1 MMRRGTTILEVLAV
15 LLVVLV
21 LISFLFRLNQSEIA
35 DDLAVAQSRETA
47 TRELWLIRMDSPE
60 QTVWMW
66 TDENGFDWVLF
77 AESNRVYRLGGGDDE
92 GGS

>member
-21 LISFLFRLNQSEIA
+21 MISFLFRMNQSEIA
-35 DDLAVAQSRETA
+35 DDLAVARMRETA
-47 TRELWLIRMDSPE
+47 TRELWLIRMESPQ

-66 TDENGFDWVLF
+66 TDEEGVDWVLF
-77 AESNRVYRLGGGDDE
+77 GESNRVYRLGGGNDE